1 LSFDWFVL
9 PHFRERR
16 ADTGAPLGSWAKCRG
31 GVRDCRD
38 AGANL

>member
-16 ADTGAPLGSWAKCRG
+16 ADTGAPLGS
-31 GVRDCRD
+31 
-38 AGANL
+38 